1 MFDGIEMEFKL
12 KFVAYQYFKT
22 DPDIQLGLSTHL
34 HKQLLLIR
42 SGDLSV
48 TSVKKKKEQAEFD
61 SSQTGNDFLCASVVQ
76 EMLQEFQVHS
86 DSYAQISTSSHPA
99 TSNQNFFSRS

>member
-48 TSVKKKKEQAEFD
+48 TSVKKKKNKFD
-61 SSQTGNDFLCASVVQ
+61 LSQTGNDFLCASVVQ